1 MKSRNHTSVKAG
13 SSRKKVLSDVT
24 PSTSLPPLVEG
35 HVRCLMKVTVSRVL
49 WTVPK
54 PPPATFVRLRWWGE
68 SSDGTH
74 FFPRDG
80 SQLSQKIIK
89 TTACFP
95 ICCGS
100 KQFTSYLA
108 DMGTMHLEVLTKHD
122 HLPCAK
128 AQISGI
134 SSLSV
139 TRSISGFYTLV
150 SPTSKKLG
158 ELQVSLSLEP
168 QSDCRKLVP
177 ARDVGMNG
185 PPAIKITAPAEP
197 RPPLA
202 APHKQSA
209 RSGRSIP
216 RGKDHLYF
224 RKTKDDHVSLE
235 NLNPSST
242 ICVNQSV
249 KETEGHST
257 GDIISIVPECG
268 DQLKHPDLGSG
279 DHGSGQTLKDAPLPL
294 QRDNAQ
300 PLSSS
305 GTLLQNILHSESA
318 LPTRPDG
325 AADSAP
331 DAASDIDYRAIELLF
346 GRLDKSGVPQLDCD
360 EPYSASPSEHSSVC
374 ADSELND
381 PQFDQSLLDDLFY
394 KNPMLNSRT
403 DDEEAGLL
411 RNSPVEK
418 PVSPSGRCNGDNR
431 VSAPQ
436 SENHGIPLSPEQLS
450 QLCSIRSAKVSVIS
464 LAVTSSP
471 KMSRCK
477 GKLSPSATGI
487 KCTYFVEFVFPMIP
501 GPCRRGKAPEQKVI
515 RAVSSKVA
523 GGVVTFQQSSSF
535 PVQFSHANAD
545 EWWSSDLVFSIY
557 SRRSHQKKAVLVGK
571 AVHSLGCLLQN
582 PQLSQTVTLPVLNV
596 EGVTHEIGPL
606 KVSLE
611 LVVDNFYSE
620 NLKRSDTRRKPP
632 AIVRHLDISREEE
645 SSQVFADSRSPE
657 NYLKVSSFH
666 SDSATSPRETLQP
679 VEEEPVVLLHTLLMV
694 PDGKD
699 LNDGPSNSLNLY
711 LNCKQFWS
719 DEMARSVVSW
729 GQADPCFNFVQV
741 TPVALTSKLL
751 ERMKNNVMVIEVW
764 RKMGSSEQD
773 QLFGLVKLP
782 LHQFYMSFRQ
792 QKIAELLLQAQY
804 PVLGV
809 DCYMPVVD
817 VLSGLKGHLR
827 VVLAMGRSEQILA
840 LQQTRDGIIVSPC
853 PSVTQRHLPD
863 HQQQAEVNVTE
874 DTAVREHLFVIR
886 VEGIHGLMPLQSTV
900 WGEADCF
907 VQYSFPCQG
916 TGPDRTSDESADIAL
931 KCFRTT
937 TSLCLPDPVFGHT
950 ETHVLLAPDDVPVQQ
965 LLLRSLPREGS
976 AGVQFEVWCRYYYPN
991 VRDQLVAKGILPLSR
1006 LCTMLT
1012 VQRPDEPK
1020 TFSLPLVP
1028 QIQSPKGRDPQ
1039 PSGVLDV
1046 CIRYKHRPVRAAG
1059 MSVRGAAPRLVTL
1072 VVEVHRACGLQAA
1085 ARVVSQRDGR
1095 FSYFAGVGVN
1105 AYVTV
1110 QLSFLPDNER
1120 RCTRV
1125 AARNFCPEFD
1135 HHTEVSCDLLHQRN
1149 TGETCSLAERLA
1161 EASAVFTVW
1170 NRDNRKKG
1178 LILEELKT
1186 HLPLQ
1191 TLGRIFSQF
1200 LLSADTARLQ
1210 DVMLGVVKI
1219 PLADLLRKRT
1229 GISGWFGVF
1238 LPQEP
1243 SSSLDQNISVGAVEL
1258 SVCFAQRFDREKI
1271 IKAANGLGWEM
1282 SRLDPEWQDD
1292 ETFWEGNGRKTCFTL
1307 SMPRVWIPVHCL
1319 LLPGHTEVQRSTYC
1333 YFRYKFYDKDAVCS
1347 QMKHPTVLE
1356 GNQATV
1362 SFDGSRVVELMR
1374 TPPLMWYLQEE
1385 KLEIQVWV
1393 AFKKDKTQRPSDTD
1407 RLVGSAFLDLS
1418 SLARTSDQKLSLS
1431 GVYPLFR
1438 SSAPDLQGAALRVH
1452 ITRTSCGYTTVPDN
1466 QSDSEEEEFG
1476 KDADAAN
1483 QVPPSSIPTQS
1494 YLLTRHQRTSS
1505 ESPPEVSSAQ
1515 QRKDDSEES
1524 FPVTITVDRAM
1535 HLNLKGCP
1543 LAERDEKAL
1552 CCCVS
1557 YVTADSSEPVSTAVV
1572 SDTDCPLW
1580 DHQHECRL
1588 SKQLL
1593 VDPQQSLVFKVW
1605 HRGDTARVIGFA
1617 SVDLSPLLCG
1627 FQSVCGWYNITDFGG
1642 HCHGQLKVSVT
1653 PLKWVQDLRGQ
1664 RRTVQQG
1671 SYSHSSPPLQ
1681 IFPVNYHTT
1690 ATYSSFPSHISR
1702 YPEQVICSPEES
1714 FFSEKSVGSDRHSEH
1729 MDNVRMYHQSLQEQT
1744 AARSVCSSSSASD
1757 SNPSSSVLFSTL
1769 RKKLSELDNIQKY
1782 FSHKVATPCLFP
1794 PTSAAE
1800 SHVTQGQDC
1809 EQETN
1814 TSELLLKSKQLV
1826 GEVDK
1831 IVCGFRGQNLETIP
1845 SIPESHSPSSL
1856 GDDPVTIPG
1865 ANHSGPIRGSVSSE
1879 ELVSQLPSQTPK
1891 LSDGVDSEVE
1901 DEERGLRNGSVD
1913 EHGPLEEDDEDDKSE
1928 CSGEEEDE
1936 DGGDYDAVLVKP
1948 RQLNELTCLTDKT
1961 SPWTSILSDPDLDT
1975 VESDEASDHAE
1986 EEQVLHTSLTPTEPP
2001 LDCGGEQD
2009 GSMSDENE
2017 DPKSVDSEE
2026 AAGVDGED
2034 AERAVD
2040 VAEDGDADSSLTR
2053 AQVTESPQEA
2063 SPSLN
2068 NEDTDPE
2075 LAIPN
2080 FFLPTHQLEASLRAI
2095 RLAPTFSLSSG
2106 DPERHSSTDNRS
2118 RAPRQRPDM
2127 SPLSRKKELERIA
2140 KIFQAHFD
2148 PDQS

>member
-1 MKSRNHTSVKAG
+1 MKSRNQTSVKAG
-13 SSRKKVLSDVT
+13 SSRKKVLNDVT

-35 HVRCLMKVTVSRVL
+35 HVRCFLKVTVSRVL

-80 SQLSQKIIK
+80 SQLSQKTIK

-108 DMGTMHLEVLTKHD
+108 DMGTMHLEVLTKHEP
-122 HLPCAK
+122 LPCAK

-134 SSLSV
+134 SSLSMS
-139 TRSISGFYTLV
+139 RSISGFYTLV
-150 SPTSKKLG
+150 SSTSKKLG
-158 ELQVSLSLEP
+158 ELQVSLSLEA
-168 QSDCRKLVP
+168 QSDSRRALP
-177 ARDVGMNG
+177 SRDIEMNG
-185 PPAIKITAPAEP
+185 APAIKITAPAEP
-197 RPPLA
+197 RPPLLS
-202 APHKQSA
+202 PHKQSA
-209 RSGRSIP
+209 RSRGRDIP

-224 RKTKDDHVSLE
+224 RKTKDDDVVLE
-235 NLNPSST
+235 NLKPLSTSSL
-242 ICVNQSV
+242 NQSV
-249 KETEGHST
+249 KKTKGHST
-257 GDIISIVPECG
+257 DDIIPIAPECG
-268 DQLKHPDLGSG
+268 DQLKIPDLESG
-279 DHGSGQTLKDAPLPL
+279 DIGAGQTLKNAPLPL
-294 QRDNAQ
+294 QRDNNQ
-300 PLSSS
+300 PLLAS
-305 GTLLQNILHSESA
+305 GTLLQNILHSEVT
-318 LPTRPDG
+318 LPPQQDG
-325 AADSAP
+325 PTDSAP
-331 DAASDIDYRAIELLF
+331 EAVSDIDYRTIELLF
-346 GRLDKSGVPQLDCD
+346 GRLDKSGVPQMDCD
-360 EPYSASPSEHSSVC
+360 EPYSASPSVHSSVC
-374 ADSELND
+374 ADSEIND

-394 KNPMLNSRT
+394 KDPMLNTKT
-403 DDEEAGLL
+403 DDEEPNVPEAKLL
-411 RNSPVEK
+411 RNGPEK
-418 PVSPSGRCNGDNR
+418 TTMSPSGHCNGDNR

-436 SENHGIPLSPEQLS
+436 LEIPLSPEQLS
-450 QLCSIRSAKVSVIS
+450 QLCSIQSAKVSVIS
-464 LAVTSSP
+464 LTVTSSP
-471 KMSRCK
+471 KISRNK
-477 GKLSPSATGI
+477 GKLSPSISGM

-501 GPCRRGKAPEQKVI
+501 SPSRCGKAPEQKVI
-515 RAVSSKVA
+515 RAVSSKVT

-535 PVQFSHANAD
+535 PVQFNHTNAE
-545 EWWSSDLVFSIY
+545 EWWSSDIIFSIY

-582 PQLSQTVTLPVLNV
+582 PQLCQTVSLPVMNV

-620 NLKRSDTRRKPP
+620 NLKRSNTRRKPP
-632 AIVRHLDISREEE
+632 SKVQHLDISREDEP
-645 SSQVFADSRSPE
+645 SQVFADSRNPE

-666 SDSATSPRETLQP
+666 SDHATSPRESLLLL
-679 VEEEPVVLLHTLLMV
+679 EEEPVVLLHTLLMV

-699 LNDGPSNSLNLY
+699 FSDGPSNSLNLY

-729 GQADPCFNFVQV
+729 GQANPCFNFVQV

-792 QKIAELLLQAQY
+792 QKIARLLLQAQY

-817 VLSGLKGHLR
+817 VLFGLKGHLR

-840 LQQTRDGIIVSPC
+840 LQQARDGVTVSPC
-853 PSVTQRHLPD
+853 PPVMQRHLPG

-874 DTAVREHLFVIR
+874 DAAVREHLFVIR
-886 VEGIHGLMPLQSTV
+886 VEGINGLMPLQSTV

-907 VQYSFPCQG
+907 VQYSFPCQE
-916 TGPDRTSDESADIAL
+916 TGRDTKTSDECADITL

-937 TSLCLPDPVFGHT
+937 TTLCIPDPVFGHT
-950 ETHVLLAPDDVPVQQ
+950 ETHVLLAPEDVPVQQ
-965 LLLRSLPREGS
+965 LLLRSLPRKGS
-976 AGVQFEVWCRYYYPN
+976 AGVLFEVWCRYYYPN
-991 VRDQLVAKGILPLSR
+991 VRDQLVAKAILPLSS
-1006 LCTMLT
+1006 LYTMLT
-1012 VQRPDEPK
+1012 VQRPDKPK
-1020 TFSLPLVP
+1020 TFSIPLVP
-1028 QIQSPKGRDPQ
+1028 QVQSPRGRDPQ
-1039 PSGVLDV
+1039 PSGVLHV
-1046 CIRYKHRPVRAAG
+1046 CIHYKHRPLRAAG
-1059 MSVRGAAPRLVTL
+1059 SSVRGAASRLVTL

-1095 FSYFAGVGVN
+1095 FNYFAGVGVN

-1110 QLSFLPDNER
+1110 QLSFLPDNEQ

-1135 HHTEVSCDLLHQRN
+1135 HHTEVSCDLLHQRS
-1149 TGETCSLAERLA
+1149 TGETCSLAEQLL

-1170 NRDNRKKG
+1170 NRDNRKK
-1178 LILEELKT
+1178 
-1186 HLPLQ
+1186 
-1191 TLGRIFSQF
+1191 
-1200 LLSADTARLQ
+1200 DTDKLQ
-1210 DVMLGVVKI
+1210 DVMLGFVKI

-1238 LPQEP
+1238 LPQEK
-1243 SSSLDQNISVGAVEL
+1243 SSSQDQDQNILVGALEI
-1258 SVCFAQRFDREKI
+1258 SVCFAQRFDRERI
-1271 IKAANGLGWEM
+1271 LKAANGLGWEM

-1292 ETFWEGNGRKTCFTL
+1292 ETFWEGNRIKTSFAL

-1347 QMKHPTVLE
+1347 QMKHPTIVE

-1362 SFDGSRVVELMR
+1362 SFDGSRIVELMR

-1452 ITRTSCGYTTVPDN
+1452 ITRTSCGYTTVPDD
-1466 QSDSEEEEFG
+1466 QSDCEEEEFT
-1476 KDADAAN
+1476 KDAEGAN
-1483 QVPPSSIPTQS
+1483 QVPSSSPPTQS

-1505 ESPPEVSSAQ
+1505 GSPPDVSSTHQ
-1515 QRKDDSEES
+1515 TKDDSEES

-1543 LAERDEKAL
+1543 LAERNEKAP

-1605 HRGDTARVIGFA
+1605 HKGETERVIGFA

-1653 PLKWVQDLRGQ
+1653 PLKWVRGE
-1664 RRTVQQG
+1664 RRTVEEG
-1671 SYSHSSPPLQ
+1671 SDNHASPPLQ
-1681 IFPVNYHTT
+1681 LFPVNYHTI

-1702 YPEQVICSPEES
+1702 YPEQMICSPEES
-1714 FFSEKSVGSDRHSEH
+1714 FFSEKSAGSDRHSEH

-1744 AARSVCSSSSASD
+1744 AARSVCSSSASD

-1794 PTSAAE
+1794 PTSDAE
-1800 SHVTQGQDC
+1800 CHVTQDS
-1809 EQETN
+1809 EQETS

-1826 GEVDK
+1826 GEVNK
-1831 IVCGFRGQNLETIP
+1831 IVCGLRGQNLETIP

-1856 GDDPVTIPG
+1856 GDDPVNIPEI
-1865 ANHSGPIRGSVSSE
+1865 NHSSPVKSSVSAE
-1879 ELVSQLPSQTPK
+1879 ELVSELLSPPPK
-1891 LSDGVDSEVE
+1891 LSGCVDSEVE
-1901 DEERGLRNGSVD
+1901 DKELQNGSVD
-1913 EHGPLEEDDEDDKSE
+1913 EQEEDDEGQEQDDRSE
-1928 CSGEEEDE
+1928 CSGVEDEEED
-1936 DGGDYDAVLVKP
+1936 GDYEAVVVKP
-1948 RQLNELTCLTDKT
+1948 RQLNELTSLTDKT
-1961 SPWTSILSDPDLDT
+1961 SPWTSVLSDPDLDT

-1986 EEQVLHTSLTPTEPP
+1986 DEVQIPQTETP
-2001 LDCGGEQD
+2001 LDCGEKLD
-2009 GSMSDENE
+2009 HSICDENE
-2017 DPKSVDSEE
+2017 DPKSVDSEV
-2026 AAGVDGED
+2026 AAGVAGDE
-2034 AERAVD
+2034 AEMAVD
-2040 VAEDGDADSSLTR
+2040 EAEDSDTDLPLTPEK
-2053 AQVTESPQEA
+2053 VTESAQEA

-2106 DPERHSSTDNRS
+2106 DTERHSSANTRS
-2118 RAPRQRPDM
+2118 RAPRQRPVM
-2127 SPLSRKKELERIA
+2127 SPTSRKKELERIA

-2148 PDQS
+2148 PHHS